1 MMATEDSY
9 RAVAYPAPEAMAR
22 VRIIL
27 VEPQHPGNIGASM
40 RAMKTAGMSD
50 LVLVRPVPFRESQ
63 DAWNLASGARDLLE
77 SARVV
82 EDLDAAA
89 EGIHWLVGTTNRKRD
104 GVLDAPVPVREAAR
118 RLASIAAERRVGI
131 LFGREDFGLSSADLA
146 RCNQSVAIPVA
157 EGMPPLNLSH
167 AVQVMAQEL
176 FMAAL
181 DAPPLQPVKL
191 AAVSEV
197 EALLRRFAELFDL
210 LGPDALSRPPMQ
222 VLASLR
228 RAFSR
233 IGLEAR
239 DVRTL
244 HMVVRAMTRRLRG
257 SG

>member
-118 RLASIAAERRVGI
+118 RLRKHRRRAPCRDS
-131 LFGREDFGLSSADLA
+131 FGREDFGLSSADLA
-146 RCNQSVAIPVA
+146 RCNQASPS
-157 EGMPPLNLSH
+157 PSPRN
-167 AVQVMAQEL
+167 
-176 FMAAL
+176 
-181 DAPPLQPVKL
+181 AP
-191 AAVSEV
+191 
-197 EALLRRFAELFDL
+197 
-210 LGPDALSRPPMQ
+210 
-222 VLASLR
+222 
-228 RAFSR
+228 
-233 IGLEAR
+233 
-239 DVRTL
+239 
-244 HMVVRAMTRRLRG
+244 
-257 SG
+257 

>member
-1 MMATEDSY
+1 MPTEDSY

-22 VRIIL
+22 IRIIL

-40 RAMKTAGMSD
+40 RAMKTVGMSD

-63 DAWNLASGARDLLE
+63 DTWNLASGARDLVE

-82 EDLDAAA
+82 DDLDAAA
-89 EGIHWLVGTTNRKRD
+89 EGVHWLVGTTNRKRD
-104 GVLDAPVPVREAAR
+104 SLLDAPVPVREAAR
-118 RLASIAAERRVGI
+118 RLASIATERRVGI
-131 LFGREDFGLSSADLA
+131 LFGREDYGLSSADLA

-167 AVQVMAQEL
+167 AVQVVAHEL
-176 FMAAL
+176 FMAVL
-181 DAPPLQPVKL
+181 GAPPPAPVKQ
-191 AAVSEV
+191 ATVSEV
-197 EALLRRFAELFDL
+197 DALLGRFSELFAL
-210 LGPDALSRPPMQ
+210 LGPDALSRPSAQ

-228 RAFSR
+228 RIFSR
-233 IGLEAR
+233 VGLEPR

-244 HMVVRAMTRRLRG
+244 HMIVRAVTRRLRG